1 MPSRRPATNSSR
13 AIERVRTDSANSDC
27 LILTKERRGGP
38 PIIARQVIDGLKHDR
53 LTRWVKIAL
62 ILENPA
68 AVPVRARA
76 VHRGDVEG
84 WLEPYSLAD
93 PSRSIGG
100 NPPPPIIS
108 GTSLQQAV
116 CPFFARGPR
125 RNPPVRLRVSS
136 RRVARKGATYEKQR
150 NWGDRTGA
158 A

>member
-62 ILENPA
+62 ILEMENPA
-68 AVPVRARA
+68 TVPVRARA

-93 PSRSIGG
+93 PSGSIGG
-100 NPPPPIIS
+100 
-108 GTSLQQAV
+108 
-116 CPFFARGPR
+116 
-125 RNPPVRLRVSS
+125 NPPVRLRVSS